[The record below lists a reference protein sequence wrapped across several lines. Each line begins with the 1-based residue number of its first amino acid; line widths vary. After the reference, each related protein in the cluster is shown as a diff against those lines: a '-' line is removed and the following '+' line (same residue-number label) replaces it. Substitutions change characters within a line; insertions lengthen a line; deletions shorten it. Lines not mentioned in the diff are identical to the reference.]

1 MVFGENSWRRPI
13 SLLNLLVQSWSDL
26 AHSPILGVSMR
37 LRYSPPLQWRI
48 QGRGPGGP
56 PSPPLSQNLDPALY
70 WVGAWRHPRLRLSL
84 WSRRP
89 VLTCGKRP
97 ELSYFFV
104 TFSLQIIDGV
114 RDEMNRLYNMFCSRN
129 PSFLEKGGKISILA
143 HSLGSVIAYD
153 ILTLWDIE
161 LRHLSHDSTTG
172 TGFLTESLHYLRS
185 VTSRGSVESME
196 TSAEG
201 KRKENLRVELAKARS
216 QVMKL
221 EAMIASEVEHES
233 HGANNG
239 SNECPYALKFKVCV
253 MRLCYN

>member
-1 MVFGENSWRRPI
+1 MVRLGSFSNLGCLDAPAVLPTIAVADPGARPGEAA
-13 SLLNLLVQSWSDL
+13 L
-26 AHSPILGVSMR
+26 
-37 LRYSPPLQWRI
+37 
-48 QGRGPGGP
+48 
-56 PSPPLSQNLDPALY
+56 PSPPLSQGLDPALY
-70 WVGAWRHPRLRLSL
+70 WVGACVETFKAEPMVPPIS
-84 WSRRP
+84 
-89 VLTCGKRP
+89 CDFGKCP
-97 ELSYFFV
+97 ELSFCYL
-104 TFSLQIIDGV
+104 SLQIIDGV

-201 KRKENLRVELAKARS
+201 RRKENLRVELAKARS

-221 EAMIASEVEHES
+221 EAMIASEVEHDS
-233 HGANNG
+233 HDANDG
-239 SNECPYALKFKVCV
+239 SKECPYALKFKVCMV
-253 MRLCYN
+253 KLCYD

>member
-1 MVFGENSWRRPI
+1 MVRLGSFS
-13 SLLNLLVQSWSDL
+13 NLECLDAPAVLPTIAVADPG
-26 AHSPILGVSMR
+26 A
-37 LRYSPPLQWRI
+37 
-48 QGRGPGGP
+48 GPGGP
-56 PSPPLSQNLDPALY
+56 ALPSPPPHYLKV
-70 WVGAWRHPRLRLSL
+70 WIRHCIGWEHAWRHSRLSL
-84 WSRRP
+84 WSHRP
-89 VLTCGKRP
+89 VLTFGKRP
-97 ELSYFFV
+97 ELSFCYL
-104 TFSLQIIDGV
+104 SLQIIDGV

-239 SNECPYALKFKVCV
+239 SNECPYALKFKVCM
-253 MRLCYN
+253 MRLCYD